1 MFIMKGSD
9 SNRGMDI
16 LVFSSADTAAAEAL
30 LRRRL
35 GMVWVLQ
42 VIVYAFPLSSFFFS
56 FSLFSL
62 LYALNC

>member
-16 LVFSSADTAAAEAL
+16 LVFSSSDTAAAEAL

-42 VIVYAFPLSSFFFS
+42 VS
-56 FSLFSL
+56 
-62 LYALNC
+62 